1 MHPPFRSFAGCF
13 SVALPGIYLYS
24 GQIHAG
30 YATSFHHEKEIFGP
44 PLNPSAATK
53 CRAGATISLSRGAE
67 TVKVTEETA
76 ALVAQAQSGDL
87 EAFGRLYEYVYTDL
101 YRYAYYQLGHAE
113 AAEDAV
119 QETALEAFRGIRKLK
134 NAGAFRCWIFTILSA
149 RCNRGIRDLCRQRG
163 QNPLEDAQLSV
174 SDFTEKSDG
183 AIRLYEAIADLP
195 EEDRRLL
202 LLATVGGFS
211 GREIARIMGRPE
223 GTLRSR
229 LSRCIKKLRCVL
241 SDDHTFVGKEDTT
254 HENVSPR

>member
-1 MHPPFRSFAGCF
+1 M
-13 SVALPGIYLYS
+13 
-24 GQIHAG
+24 
-30 YATSFHHEKEIFGP
+30 
-44 PLNPSAATK
+44 
-53 CRAGATISLSRGAE
+53 
-67 TVKVTEETA
+67 KVTEETA

-174 SDFTEKSDG
+174 SDFTEKSDE

-195 EEDRRLL
+195 EEDRRLSSPGDGGRL
-202 LLATVGGFS
+202 LRQGNRPYNGTAGRDSALAPVPLHQKT
-211 GREIARIMGRPE
+211 A
-223 GTLRSR
+223 LR
-229 LSRCIKKLRCVL
+229 
-241 SDDHTFVGKEDTT
+241 FV
-254 HENVSPR
+254 

>member
-1 MHPPFRSFAGCF
+1 M
-13 SVALPGIYLYS
+13 
-24 GQIHAG
+24 
-30 YATSFHHEKEIFGP
+30 
-44 PLNPSAATK
+44 
-53 CRAGATISLSRGAE
+53 
-67 TVKVTEETA
+67 KVTEETA
-76 ALVAQAQSGDL
+76 ALVAQAQSGDV

-119 QETALEAFRGIRKLK
+119 QETALEAFRGIR
-134 NAGAFRCWIFTILSA
+134 
-149 RCNRGIRDLCRQRG
+149 DLCRQRG

-174 SDFTEKSDG
+174 SDFTEKSDE

-254 HENVSPR
+254 YENVSPR

>member
-1 MHPPFRSFAGCF
+1 M
-13 SVALPGIYLYS
+13 
-24 GQIHAG
+24 
-30 YATSFHHEKEIFGP
+30 
-44 PLNPSAATK
+44 
-53 CRAGATISLSRGAE
+53 
-67 TVKVTEETA
+67 
-76 ALVAQAQSGDL
+76 

-134 NAGAFRCWIFTILSA
+134 KRRRIPLLDFHRFYPRGATAASGIFAGSEAK
-149 RCNRGIRDLCRQRG
+149 
-163 QNPLEDAQLSV
+163 NPLEDAQLSV
-174 SDFTEKSDG
+174 SDFTEKSDE
-183 AIRLYEAIADLP
+183 AIRLYAEAIADLP

-229 LSRCIKKLRCVL
+229 LSRCIKNCAAF
-241 SDDHTFVGKEDTT
+241 FV
-254 HENVSPR
+254 

>member
-1 MHPPFRSFAGCF
+1 MPRSPAPRVMHRITQPARRVTRFMTQLRLKGSLKPARIYFRR
-13 SVALPGIYLYS
+13 PRR
-24 GQIHAG
+24 
-30 YATSFHHEKEIFGP
+30 EKSLRP
-44 PLNPSAATK
+44 ARK
-53 CRAGATISLSRGAE
+53 KSLSLP
-67 TVKVTEETA
+67 A
-76 ALVAQAQSGDL
+76 AHRMYMLC
-87 EAFGRLYEYVYTDL
+87 GREVSWYADG
-101 YRYAYYQLGHAE
+101 YRRPH
-113 AAEDAV
+113 
-119 QETALEAFRGIRKLK
+119 
-134 NAGAFRCWIFTILSA
+134 
-149 RCNRGIRDLCRQRG
+149 LCRQRG

-174 SDFTEKSDG
+174 SDFTEKSDE

>member
-1 MHPPFRSFAGCF
+1 M
-13 SVALPGIYLYS
+13 
-24 GQIHAG
+24 
-30 YATSFHHEKEIFGP
+30 
-44 PLNPSAATK
+44 
-53 CRAGATISLSRGAE
+53 
-67 TVKVTEETA
+67 KVTEETA

-174 SDFTEKSDG
+174 SDFTEKSDE

-229 LSRCIKKLRCVL
+229 LSRCIKKLRC
-241 SDDHTFVGKEDTT
+241 SFV
-254 HENVSPR
+254 

>member
-1 MHPPFRSFAGCF
+1 M
-13 SVALPGIYLYS
+13 
-24 GQIHAG
+24 
-30 YATSFHHEKEIFGP
+30 
-44 PLNPSAATK
+44 
-53 CRAGATISLSRGAE
+53 
-67 TVKVTEETA
+67 KVTEETA
-76 ALVAQAQSGDL
+76 ALVAQAQSRDA

-174 SDFTEKSDG
+174 SDFTEKSDE
-183 AIRLYEAIADLP
+183 AIRLYEAIANLP